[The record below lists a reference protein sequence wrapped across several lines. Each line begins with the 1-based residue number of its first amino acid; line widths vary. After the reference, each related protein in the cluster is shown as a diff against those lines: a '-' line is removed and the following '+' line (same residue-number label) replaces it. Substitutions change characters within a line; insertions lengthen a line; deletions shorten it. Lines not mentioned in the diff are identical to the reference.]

1 MESDLSFISKANSI
15 VQKYLENNAN
25 NSISGSSSIKAIREE
40 DENTEDEEVKDSAE
54 LLVNYLNESLWDKL
68 HS

>member
-1 MESDLSFISKANSI
+1 MESDLSFISKTDSI

-25 NSISGSSSIKAIREE
+25 NSISGSSSIKAIYEE
-40 DENTEDEEVKDSAE
+40 DANTEDEEVKDSAE
-54 LLVNYLNESLWDKL
+54 ILINYLNESLWDKL

>member
-1 MESDLSFISKANSI
+1 MDSDLSFISKANSI

-25 NSISGSSSIKAIREE
+25 NCISGSSSIKAIYEE
-40 DENTEDEEVKDSAE
+40 DANTEDEEVKDSAE
-54 LLVNYLNESLWDKL
+54 ILINYLNESLWDKL